1 MENVTNTILNIWKKL
16 TQINNKMNI
25 ILSEISKEQK
35 NSILQFM
42 YFTEFKNDFNITFTK
57 EIETLTKKKLNF
69 LLFTDG
75 EKTYIKYFDDKNK
88 LMGLEIVDGVIKEKQ
103 LIREYNKILKEI
115 GEQIGQEVKQ
125 VNNFKD
131 FFIQLQNTI
140 SQYLKENKEEI
151 EQINELT
158 EKEFEL
164 PIVRGTQWL
173 ELLKLFNGL
182 KVNLELLKVTKL
194 KDVLQNKEK
203 NTQIFNNINQI
214 IIKSQE
220 QFGNT
225 ETILFV
231 KGRNNFNIQKL
242 DTDESLSEDF
252 ISVTLQIQN
261 FSKVNF
267 QFIITNFEDI
277 FNYFQ
282 EIITTNKDIPIPET
296 IIEIFKEDIYKDLQ
310 LNIIKDTIKKSNK
323 IEIPIRIVGNK
334 SSITDKLS
342 GGYIINFVIEGGNL
356 DTIQNQIYG
365 IINKY
370 YIGNIEISSNLK
382 EMSQDLVSSLQNQG
396 GIIGQLTNSIIDQW
410 NEIKGIQNIFVKSQS
425 QLKNLQKLVN
435 QQSDKKYVTTYSQ
448 EQEPLKQ
455 LKQQQQTSS
464 QNDENSNTDN
474 TTPEDEENNEL
485 SDKDKETIQ
494 IFSPS
499 TQPNYQS
506 KKVNSEDMDSLFE
519 KIKKDIPFNKIL
531 FDD

>member
-16 TQINNKMNI
+16 TQIDNKMNI

-88 LMGLEIVDGVIKEKQ
+88 LMELEVLDGIIKEKE
-103 LIREYNKILKEI
+103 LISEYNKIIKQI
-115 GEQIGQEVKQ
+115 GEQTKQEIKS
-125 VNNFKD
+125 VNNFEN
-131 FFIQLQNTI
+131 FFTQLQKIITE
-140 SQYLKENKEEI
+140 YLKENREEI
-151 EQINELT
+151 EKINELT

-164 PIVRGTQWL
+164 PIVKGMQWI
-173 ELLKLFNGL
+173 ELLKLFKGL
-182 KVNLELLKVTKL
+182 KLDLELFNVTKL
-194 KDVLQNKEK
+194 EDILQNKK
-203 NTQIFNNINQI
+203 INTRTLDDINQI
-214 IIKSQE
+214 VIKSQE
-220 QFGNT
+220 RFDST

-231 KGRNNFNIQKL
+231 KGNGNFNIQKL
-242 DTDESLSEDF
+242 DTSESLSDDV
-252 ISVTLQIQN
+252 INSQLQIQN

-282 EIITTNKDIPIPET
+282 KVITKNEDIPIPET

-310 LNIIKDTIKKSNK
+310 LEIIKKTIDNKNK
-323 IEIPIRIVGNK
+323 IEIPIRIIGNK
-334 SSITDKLS
+334 SSIVDKLN
-342 GGYIINFVIEGGNL
+342 GGYIINFVIENGNL
-356 DTIQNQIYG
+356 DTIQNQIYE

-370 YIGNIEISSNLK
+370 YIGNIKIGNNLK
-382 EMSQDLVSSLQNQG
+382 ELSQDLINSLQNQG

-410 NEIKGIQNIFVKSQS
+410 NELKSIQNIFIKSQS
-425 QLKNLQKLVN
+425 QLNNIQKIVN
-435 QQSDKKYVTTYSQ
+435 QQSNQKYVTIHSQ

-455 LKQQQQTSS
+455 LKKQQQTSS
-464 QNDENSNTDN
+464 TNDDNSN
-474 TTPEDEENNEL
+474 PENKEPEEDNEL

-499 TQPNYQS
+499 TQSSYQS